1 MPEPPRHQAIRH
13 RAGRFAC
20 EDPRCELRY
29 NTRHEARLC
38 CIRRVPLGTPP
49 AGEVG
54 ADD

>member
-1 MPEPPRHQAIRH
+1 MTESPLHQSIRH

-20 EDPRCELRY
+20 QDPRCSLRH

-49 AGEVG
+49 AGEVV
-54 ADD
+54 ADG